1 MTRKRH
7 PSARTTRAMRREIQ
21 QSEESDRALAA
32 RLGINPKTV
41 AKWRGRRTTEDS
53 RKGPKQPVSS
63 VLTPAEEALI
73 VIFRKRMLF
82 TIDDCF
88 LVLKKAIPH
97 LSRSALH
104 RCLKRYGVS
113 RIPAGSTEKLG
124 RAEDSVHY
132 TVELY
137 ALPVEMGGK
146 YLLFAISN
154 GFVFAKAVEGFLD
167 RETADFLAELIE
179 RSPIGVGSV
188 ETNDHEAFSDAR
200 GPWDAKYPSRK
211 HPFHKACHENKI
223 SHIVVPSKNPAPK
236 KVSRGWRGAA
246 TKGYWDLYSRTP
258 TTHYWRLA
266 AAHVG
271 EEKDLALRMAVERGE
286 KRRRDWI
293 YPAGEGSPLA
303 SSPGGAA
310 A

>member
-146 YLLFAISN
+146 YLLFAISLFN

-179 RSPIGVGSV
+179 RSPIGVDSV
-188 ETNDHEAFSDAR
+188 ETNDHEAFSDAGVHGTPNIPQGNTLSTKR
-200 GPWDAKYPSRK
+200 
-211 HPFHKACHENKI
+211 
-223 SHIVVPSKNPAPK
+223 
-236 KVSRGWRGAA
+236 A
-246 TKGYWDLYSRTP
+246 TKTRSATSWFLRKTP
-258 TTHYWRLA
+258 RRKRSPGDGEAPRRKVIGISIAARRQHTIGVWRRPTLARRRIWRCEWRLSA
-266 AAHVG
+266 AK
-271 EEKDLALRMAVERGE
+271 ERRLACAQT
-286 KRRRDWI
+286 
-293 YPAGEGSPLA
+293 
-303 SSPGGAA
+303 
-310 A
+310 